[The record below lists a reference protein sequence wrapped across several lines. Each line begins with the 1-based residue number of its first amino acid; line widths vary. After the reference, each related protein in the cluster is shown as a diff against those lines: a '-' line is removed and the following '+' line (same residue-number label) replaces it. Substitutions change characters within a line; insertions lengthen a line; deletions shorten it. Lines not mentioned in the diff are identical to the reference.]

1 MGHEGRYSQ
10 LYPHL
15 NPPTL
20 SVQLPFARLLLHSS
34 MGIPLSIVGDS
45 DSNAELPSFSI
56 LIVPLDPTNH
66 EV

>member
-1 MGHEGRYSQ
+1 MVHEGKCNQ
-10 LYPHL
+10 LSPHL
-15 NPPTL
+15 IQPAL
-20 SVQLPFARLLLHSS
+20 SVQLTIARSLLHNS